1 MFEPRTAHRSRRAR
15 TAGGPAAG
23 EVPPPPG
30 RSRQER
36 RLLRHACRVSAADAT
51 DRFRSLG
58 AAVDAARR
66 DVAAGRA
73 LDLPARARELDA
85 AATALAVEHGPG
97 PALQSAVAR
106 ARSALERVAALAR
119 ARERLQGPATFGPPA
134 PAAADVAAPA
144 APVAPTAPART
155 SARDSLL
162 TPRVTIGGTLVV
174 EKRVAGSEL
183 TLTWK
188 LPPAAQDV
196 VVQVEERPD
205 PRSDYA
211 LVATE
216 SLGAATAW
224 TVQLGEPTTRLVV
237 RVDGR
242 GGRVLGRARISG
254 LTAANAAS
262 KWQRQATAT

>member
-23 EVPPPPG
+23 EAPPPPG
-30 RSRQER
+30 RSRQGGSS
-36 RLLRHACRVSAADAT
+36 LRHACRVSDADAT
-51 DRFRSLG
+51 DRFRSLA

-66 DVAAGRA
+66 DVAAGRP
-73 LDLPARARELDA
+73 LDVAARERELDA
-85 AATALAVEHGPG
+85 AATALAAEHGPG

-106 ARSALERVAALAR
+106 ACSALERVAALAR
-119 ARERLQGPATFGPPA
+119 ARERLHGPATFGPPA

-144 APVAPTAPART
+144 APVATPAPARP

-162 TPRVTIGGTLVV
+162 TPRVTISGTLVV

-188 LPPAAQDV
+188 LPAAAQDV

-211 LVATE
+211 PVATE
-216 SLGAATAW
+216 SLGPATSW

-254 LTAANAAS
+254 LTEANAAS
-262 KWQRQATAT
+262 KWQRQASAT